1 MSDHQ
6 PIFVVHKKSRDKRK
20 TVTFEGRSYR
30 NFNRE
35 EFKEE
40 LRLGNWNGYYELS
53 DPGKAW
59 EFILDRIVPILDK
72 ICPMRTFHVK
82 NYRPEC
88 VTNEL
93 LEQIKDRDY
102 FYCKAKRSG
111 DQDSWNIAKYL
122 RNVTNANIRSAKRE
136 FILEELEA
144 NKDNCKRFWKV
155 IREVIPSNNQS
166 PKQDILLKD
175 GGKKIEK
182 IDIGNPDGLEE
193 HVGGPV
199 TNRDTSRHLL
209 DERENQG
216 DPCKFD
222 KLREVNVHRVVK
234 EVNTSKSSG
243 ARREEKDGIRPA
255 TTPQRQK
262 NGSTKR
268 FGSPKPLKPIS

>member
-1 MSDHQ
+1 MVIMSCRTLGKHGSSFWIGLYQ
-6 PIFVVHKKSRDKRK
+6 FLIKS
-20 TVTFEGRSYR
+20 
-30 NFNRE
+30 
-35 EFKEE
+35 
-40 LRLGNWNGYYELS
+40 
-53 DPGKAW
+53 
-59 EFILDRIVPILDK
+59 
-72 ICPMRTFHVK
+72 
-82 NYRPEC
+82 
-88 VTNEL
+88 
-93 LEQIKDRDY
+93 
-102 FYCKAKRSG
+102 
-111 DQDSWNIAKYL
+111 
-122 RNVTNANIRSAKRE
+122 VTNANVRSAKRE

-182 IDIGNPDGLEE
+182 IEVASYINNYFINIGNPDGLEE

-216 DPCKFD
+216 GPCKFD